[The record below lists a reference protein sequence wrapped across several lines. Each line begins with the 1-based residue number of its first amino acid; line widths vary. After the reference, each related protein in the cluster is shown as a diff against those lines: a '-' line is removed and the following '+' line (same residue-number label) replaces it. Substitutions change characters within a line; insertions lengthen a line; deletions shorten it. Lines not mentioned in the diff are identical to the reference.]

1 MNLFEKFL
9 KIKNRAFSKSSKL
22 FALLI
27 LSTIIIHISGWALNY
42 KLGSF
47 LEISRDA
54 DRFYNMLYP
63 AKDGGYFE
71 HFQYILLLWCSL
83 LSFIW
88 LFIRKYFEA
97 LSIPLIYFYLFID
110 DSLRLHDKLIG
121 NFLEKLVSN
130 YQFFEQDFVRYKD
143 IAEWIYWLFI
153 LIVAL
158 IISIPGFK
166 SPAQEVRIFLKNN
179 YILFLVLSFFGA
191 FIDLLSANINKWLPP
206 FLQSQ
211 ILVEIFTLIE
221 ELGEILTIAF
231 MCIWLFKIV
240 LENKTSNKRL
250 KL

>member
-1 MNLFEKFL
+1 FEKYL
-9 KIKNRAFSKSSKL
+9 KIKNKAYSKSSKL

-47 LEISRDA
+47 LQISKDA
-54 DRFYNMLYP
+54 ERFYNMLYP
-63 AKDGGYFE
+63 ATDGGYYE

-88 LFIRKYFEA
+88 LYIRKNFEA
-97 LSIPLIYFYLFID
+97 LSIPFIYFYLFID
-110 DSLRLHDKLIG
+110 DSLRLHDQLIG
-121 NFLEKLVSN
+121 DLLEKFLAN
-130 YQFFEQDFVRYKD
+130 YQFFEQDIVRPKD
-143 IAEWIYWLFI
+143 FGEWLYWLFI

-166 SPAQEVRIFLKNN
+166 SSSQEVRKFMKNN
-179 YILFLVLSFFGA
+179 YFLFLVLSFFGA
-191 FIDLLSANINKWLPP
+191 FIDLLGANINKWLPP
-206 FLQSQ
+206 FLRSQ
-211 ILVEIFTLIE
+211 ILVEIFMLIE

-231 MCIWLFKIV
+231 ICIWLFKIV
-240 LENKTSNKRL
+240 MDNKTSKKRL

>member
-1 MNLFEKFL
+1 MNLFKKFL
-9 KIKNRAFSKSSKL
+9 KIKNRAYSKSSKL

-47 LEISRDA
+47 LQISKDA
-54 DRFYNMLYP
+54 ERFYNMLYP
-63 AKDGGYFE
+63 ATDGGYYE

-88 LFIRKYFEA
+88 LYIRKNFEA

-110 DSLRLHDKLIG
+110 DSLRLHDQLIG
-121 NFLEKLVSN
+121 DLLEKFLAN
-130 YQFFEQDFVRYKD
+130 YQFFEQDIVRPKD
-143 IAEWIYWLFI
+143 FGEWLYWLFI

-158 IISIPGFK
+158 IISIPGFN
-166 SPAQEVRIFLKNN
+166 SSSQEVRKFMKNN
-179 YILFLVLSFFGA
+179 YFLFLVLSFFGA
-191 FIDLLSANINKWLPP
+191 FIDLLGANINKWLPP
-206 FLQSQ
+206 FLRSE
-211 ILVEIFTLIE
+211 ILVEIFILIE

-231 MCIWLFKIV
+231 ICIWLFKIV
-240 LENKTSNKRL
+240 MDNKTSKKQL